1 LSKKIVIE
9 SLEDFRSL
17 NGKSLLV
24 SEPIEITEQRI
35 QDFCRG
41 TLNDEWIHWDR
52 DRCRASHLG
61 DIIAPGLMLP
71 ALFPHMFWQVMDI
84 RLPRMIVKKIEDI
97 HILTPIRVGSQIV
110 GFARVADVLERNE
123 GIEVRYAI
131 EYRFEGDSKVVAT
144 ACFVNRYWE
153 D

>member
-1 LSKKIVIE
+1 
-9 SLEDFRSL
+9 
-17 NGKSLLV
+17 
-24 SEPIEITEQRI
+24 
-35 QDFCRG
+35 
-41 TLNDEWIHWDR
+41 
-52 DRCRASHLG
+52 
-61 DIIAPGLMLP
+61 
-71 ALFPHMFWQVMDI
+71 MFWQVMDI

-153 D
+153 DWPASTGDRGK

>member
-1 LSKKIVIE
+1 MPQKTLIE
-9 SLEDFRSL
+9 SLDDFRSL
-17 NGKSLLV
+17 SGKPLLV

-41 TLNDEWIHWDR
+41 TLNEEWIHWDR
-52 DRCRASHLG
+52 ERCRASHLG

-84 RLPRMIVKKIEDI
+84 RLPRMIVKKVEDI
-97 HILTPIRVGSQIV
+97 RILEPIRVGSRVV
-110 GFARVADVLERNE
+110 GSARVDDVLERDQ

-131 EYRFEGDSKVVAT
+131 EYRFEGHSEIIAT
-144 ACFVNRYWE
+144 ACFVNRYW
-153 D
+153 DD